1 MGLMQRKMGLMQ
13 REMGIMQHEVGLMQQ
28 KMGLMQQ
35 ECVSWNVQEVF
46 LMQREMGLMQQEI
59 SGSLTVQ
66 YILIF
71 TTLNNHWHPFSIE
84 CELKFINFKEFKYRF
99 INVLYK
105 YFSILFT

>member
-35 ECVSWNVQEVF
+35 VCVSWNMQEVF

-66 YILIF
+66 YVYMMWMAFILF
-71 TTLNNHWHPFSIE
+71 KTLN
-84 CELKFINFKEFKYRF
+84 KKYSSL
-99 INVLYK
+99 IPGYC
-105 YFSILFT
+105 I